1 MLEIIIC
8 DDVEN
13 HNKFTKNAIEKIL
26 TERALPGNI
35 VLVTQSV
42 DEIKLLPK
50 NSAHERLYIM
60 DIDINGGTEGIE
72 IVEKIRAV
80 DRKSYIVYIT
90 AHEEYS
96 LLAYRTKT
104 FDYLIK
110 PLRAEEIQDLILRVF
125 EDIEKTNNTKKQFV
139 FQTGAVAHNIP
150 LNEILYFEKE
160 RNILHIITE
169 SNRLSGYE
177 SLKSVMDRL
186 PEGFIMCN
194 KSYVVSADKISKIDK
209 IKNLVYLVNGEII
222 PLSRHYKKSVLSL
235 LEVGYDG

>member
-1 MLEIIIC
+1 MLEIVIC

-13 HNKFTKNAIEKIL
+13 HNKFTKNSIEKIL
-26 TERALPGNI
+26 TERALPGKI
-35 VLVTQSV
+35 VLVTQSA

-50 NSAHERLYIM
+50 NSVHERLYIM

-72 IVEKIRAV
+72 IIEEIRAV

-125 EDIEKTNNTKKQFV
+125 DDIEEMNDTRKQFV

-177 SLKSVMDRL
+177 SLKSVMERL

-209 IKNLVYLVNGEII
+209 IKNIVYLVNGEII

-235 LEVGYDG
+235 LEVQYVG